1 MAVKKAAKKAPE
13 KASKRV
19 AEKAPRK
26 KQAAQSAEP
35 PAEPPAE
42 MPVDQPARD
51 NMEFLQGISTTLTVE
66 LGRTRET
73 LDTALEWGDQSLIEL
88 DKSVGEPVDILLNG
102 ELFARGEV
110 VTVSENFW
118 VRVTEIVNPV

>member
-1 MAVKKAAKKAPE
+1 MAEKKAP
-13 KASKRV
+13 KKT
-19 AEKAPRK
+19 PRK
-26 KQAAQSAEP
+26 AGKKTPEKKQVSP
-35 PAEPPAE
+35 PAEPPRE
-42 MPVDQPARD
+42 QPARD
-51 NMEFLQGISTTLTVE
+51 NLEILQGISTTLTVE

-88 DKSVGEPVDILLNG
+88 DKSVGEPVDILING

-110 VTVSENFW
+110 VTVSENFG